1 MFGGRATQRRGGG
14 AVVFRLVVCFLVPCF
29 GGTTRPADGIRTLKR
44 FSYRLGLMKQFL
56 LKIFTWGNGETFG
69 TQLWT
74 WRFGGLVGQDEQ
86 GNRYYR
92 TKGGKVDTS
101 LGFEGRW
108 GDVNGHARGTW
119 GPRSW

>member
-56 LKIFTWGNGETFG
+56 LKIFTWWNGETFG

-74 WRFGGLVGQDEQ
+74 WRFGELVGKDEQ
-86 GNRYYR
+86 GNPHYR
-92 TKGGKVDTS
+92 TKGGQIHPPP
-101 LGFEGRW
+101 GFRRRL
-108 GDVNGHARGTW
+108 VYLKALSVAA
-119 GPRSW
+119 P